1 MTLETQDLLN
11 SILASLDRID
21 HIRPEDIPGID
32 LYVDQVTTFIS
43 SRLQHTTRNP
53 EGDKILT
60 KTMINNYAKNDL
72 LPPPVKKKYSKEH
85 ILLLLFI
92 YYYKNILSISD
103 IQTVLKPLTD
113 NFFQKEGD
121 LRLEDI
127 YQEVFS
133 LERDEVERLKQD
145 VAEKFNIASSTFAD
159 APEKD
164 QEFLRLFSFICM
176 LSFDV
181 YVKKLIVEK
190 LIDIYRSKEGNGQD
204 AHGHKGDKKP

>member
-1 MTLETQDLLN
+1 MTLETEDLLN

-21 HIRPEDIPGID
+21 HIKTEDIPDID

-43 SRLQHTTRNP
+43 GRLQQTTRNP
-53 EGDKILT
+53 REDKILT

-85 ILLLLFI
+85 TLLLIFI
-92 YYYKNILSISD
+92 YYYKNIMSIND
-103 IQTVLKPLTD
+103 IQTILKPLSDSFFHTD
-113 NFFQKEGD
+113 GD
-121 LRLEDI
+121 FKLEDI
-127 YQEVFS
+127 YNEVFS
-133 LERDEVERLKQD
+133 LERAEVERLKQD
-145 VAEKFNIASSTFAD
+145 VTEKFRISDATFPD

-164 QEFLRLFSFICM
+164 QKFLRLFSFICM

-190 LIDIYRSKEGNGQD
+190 LIDIYRTDEEPAQENHARKNE
-204 AHGHKGDKKP
+204 KKP